1 MNVSSCGMLGKIC
14 LGVLFTLS
22 TASTSYAVEKKQA
35 DVVVS
40 NKTGKTILS
49 VTVAHKYS
57 DEYEH
62 QLDWPGALADGA
74 TTSGQPVTYNTG
86 FGTTG
91 RDWWFISWVYSD
103 SSTVYYS
110 DPNNFRGAID
120 FMEQAGRIAI
130 PVGTS
135 IAATV
140 FGAVCTAGT
149 AGACGPAA
157 TAAAVTTM
165 AAASATIASAAAGE
179 LLANGGTEGF
189 KQHILRDDDA
199 GKTVTIELQKNNQ
212 ILITSPS
219 GDSRTVYSSK
229 PTETPPSQLE
239 AVNAAIEEF
248 KTTKMPDLTGVW
260 KTKQV
265 GELDFDTNTYFDGR
279 KSVTIKGFGWD
290 EGRQAVVVTGQYG
303 LSDTSKVDPKENGSF
318 TWYFKDKCHFSGTYM
333 SLLPELVINKKT
345 NLPELKTYPWSGED
359 PTCG

>member
-1 MNVSSCGMLGKIC
+1 MNINSCGMLGKIC
-14 LGVLFTLS
+14 FGVLFTLS
-22 TASTSYAVEKKQA
+22 TVSTSYAVDKKQA

-62 QLDWPGALADGA
+62 QLDWPGVLADGA
-74 TTSGQPVTYNTG
+74 KTSGQPVTYNTG

-91 RDWWFISWVYSD
+91 RDWWYVSWVYTD
-103 SSTVYYS
+103 SSTIYYS

-120 FMEQAGRIAI
+120 FMEKAGKIAI

-140 FGAVCTAGT
+140 FGAVCTAST

-157 TAAAVTTM
+157 TAAVVTTM

-179 LLANGGTEGF
+179 LLANGGTKGF

-199 GKTVTIELQKNNQ
+199 GKTVTIELQKKNQ

-219 GDSRTVYSSK
+219 GDSRTVYASK
-229 PTETPPSQLE
+229 PTESTPSQLE
-239 AVNAAIEEF
+239 AINAAISDF
-248 KTTKMPDLTGVW
+248 KAKKAPDLSGTWDSSYGPIN
-260 KTKQV
+260 
-265 GELDFDTNTYFDGR
+265 FANNTYYDGDGY
-279 KSVTIKGFGWD
+279 IELKGYDWD
-290 EGRQAVVVTGQYG
+290 EGRQAVVIWGAYG
-303 LSDTSKVDPKENGSF
+303 KTKQKYDPTTSGVF
-318 TWYFKDKCHFSGTYM
+318 TWYFKDKCSFSGTW
-333 SLLPELVINKKT
+333 SKLIPEFVKT
-345 NLPELKTYPWSGED
+345 KSGGLMQKTTPWTGKN
-359 PTCG
+359 PNC

>member
-1 MNVSSCGMLGKIC
+1 MNINSCGMLGKIC
-14 LGVLFTLS
+14 LGVLFTMS
-22 TASTSYAVEKKQA
+22 TVSTSYAVEKKQA

-62 QLDWPGALADGA
+62 QLDWPGVLANGA
-74 TTSGQPVTYNTG
+74 STSGQPVTYNTG

-91 RDWWFISWVYSD
+91 RDWWYVSWVYTD

-120 FMEQAGRIAI
+120 FMEKASRIAI

-157 TAAAVTTM
+157 TAAVVSTM
-165 AAASATIASAAAGE
+165 AAAGATIASAAAGE
-179 LLANGGTEGF
+179 LLANGGTQGF

-199 GKTVTIELQKNNQ
+199 GKTVTIELEKNNQ

-219 GDSRTVYSSK
+219 GDSRTVYASK
-229 PTETPPSQLE
+229 PTESTPSQLE
-239 AVNAAIEEF
+239 AVNTAISEF
-248 KTTKMPDLTGVW
+248 KAKKAPDLTGTW
-260 KTKQV
+260 DSKY
-265 GELDFDTNTYFDGR
+265 GPINFANNTYSNGEKYIEIQKYD
-279 KSVTIKGFGWD
+279 WD
-290 EGRQAVVVTGQYG
+290 EDRQAVVVSGAYG
-303 LSDTSKVDPKENGSF
+303 LTSKPKNDPASSGFF
-318 TWYFKDKCHFSGTYM
+318 TWYFKDKCSFSGTWRTF
-333 SLLPELVINKKT
+333 LPEFVIDPKT
-345 NLPELKTYPWSGED
+345 KAPLLKQTDWTGKNPN
-359 PTCG
+359 C